1 MEHILTSYETPGDLI
16 RVVLGFAVCLWLVV
30 HLFVLPKDASGYRT
44 WFYLGFAILP
54 LSILCAF
61 VIW

>member
-1 MEHILTSYETPGDLI
+1 
-16 RVVLGFAVCLWLVV
+16 VVLGFAVCLWLVV
-30 HLFVLPKDASGYRT
+30 HLFVLPKDAGGYRT